1 MSRIAFFCIPAW
13 GHTNPTVEVVREL
26 TKQGHTVRYYSF
38 EEFRDKLE
46 SAGAEVVA
54 CDAFLPPQPADLE
67 RRVGKDFASLVEMVV
82 DTTLALEETVC
93 RELADFQPD
102 GIVSDSVCFWGK
114 LFAKRLGVPYICSTT
129 PFAFNQQTSKL
140 MKPKAG
146 EMVRSILGM
155 PKVNRKM
162 ALLRQHGYPV
172 EKLTDLLQNDNETS
186 TIVYTSKEF
195 QPMAETFSDQYAFV
209 GPSVPAVT
217 AAQREKKRP
226 LVYISLGTVMNRNPA
241 FYRNCFAALG
251 DMDVDVVLST
261 GGDVK
266 WNAPAN
272 FTVEKRVDQLAVLA
286 EADAFLTHCG
296 MNSANEAI
304 WFGVP
309 TILFPQQSEEAA
321 VAARMEELNLGVR
334 LKRDTPEAIR
344 TAVQQ
349 VLADGQYRK
358 NTQQIAQS
366 FRVSGGAKRAA
377 AYILDV
383 CER

>member
-1 MSRIAFFCIPAW
+1 M
-13 GHTNPTVEVVREL
+13 
-26 TKQGHTVRYYSF
+26 
-38 EEFRDKLE
+38 
-46 SAGAEVVA
+46 
-54 CDAFLPPQPADLE
+54 
-67 RRVGKDFASLVEMVV
+67 
-82 DTTLALEETVC
+82 
-93 RELADFQPD
+93 
-102 GIVSDSVCFWGK
+102 
-114 LFAKRLGVPYICSTT
+114 
-129 PFAFNQQTSKL
+129 
-140 MKPKAG
+140 
-146 EMVRSILGM
+146 RSILGM

-162 ALLRQHGYPV
+162 ALLRQRGYPV